1 LQRGYGAWCVDFNMD
16 SVLWRSHPRT
26 STPGNPS
33 KTCRS
38 LPTISIS
45 VERHRSPKKNM
56 ISEPAVLDAFLIEER
71 EYWRRKLRGHTE
83 ESFLSSEPADLPE
96 PGDSEFHVVAPAP
109 LYEKLFK
116 VTRGSTLLAYTA
128 LASALSIT
136 IRRYGR
142 RGSVI
147 IGSPALRETGVCNL
161 LPVMLDVNERLSFQ
175 HWLAQ
180 VREVLVEAY
189 NRQRYPFASMLRD
202 LKLEPGDEAQLCR
215 ASLSMDGLHG
225 TMPELQTDLVISC
238 GWDARRLEVR
248 IRHDGARIRRATI
261 ERFAEHFLRV
271 LKAGLDNS
279 SAQIADLPMMSDCE
293 RDLITSEWSG
303 SRDGGEETCLHEMF
317 EAWAVKTPDAL
328 AVAFEDGS
336 LTYSE
341 LAEQSNRFANYLRTL
356 GAGPEQLVAI
366 CLEGSLE
373 LIVAVL
379 GVLKTGATYVPLD
392 PEYPPDRLAFII
404 EDAAVGLVVS
414 ERRLL
419 HRLPATAARLL
430 CMDGDED
437 AWSRASSSS
446 LHAGATPQ
454 NLAYV
459 IYTSGSTGRPKGV
472 LVSHRGLRALAEQQV
487 RTFGVGPGTNV
498 LQFASFSFDSSLS
511 EIVMALA
518 NGATLHLA
526 NASTLIPGPQL
537 IQLLRD
543 RRIGNITIPPS
554 ALAALSY
561 ESLPDL
567 NVIIAAGEPCPAVL
581 AARWA
586 PGRHFFNNYGPTE
599 ATVWSTFAEASA
611 ESTTGALS
619 SPIGRPIKG
628 VRVFVLDDNL
638 RPLPIGVPGELYL
651 EGKGL
656 ARGYLNLPAL
666 TAERFIPN
674 SFADEAGERLY
685 RTGDLVRWRVD
696 GQLEYLDRVD
706 QQVKLRGYRIEM
718 GEIESLLATHPEV
731 AQCAVVM
738 LDEALDRKQLA
749 AYFVP
754 ARKQGPTAPELRAH
768 LESRLPKFMVPS
780 LFVQLQHLPVTPNG
794 KLDRRALA
802 ALGNPESREYHAP
815 RTLVEELIVG
825 IWAQLLHRDPV
836 GIQDNFFELG
846 GHSLLAVQVILRVRA
861 ALGVEIPLLAV
872 FDFPSPAAFAEQ
884 VDKAIRAS
892 AKQGIPPIAHADR
905 TQPLPLSFAQQR
917 LWFIHQLE
925 PDNPSYH
932 CPAAIRITGPLDVR
946 ALHRSLSEI
955 VRRHEVLRTSFPTED
970 GRTYQS
976 ISPVFYLPLPVID
989 LIGMSASDDWAEGI
1003 ARAEF
1008 DRRFDLGRGPL
1019 LRVLLL
1025 RLGTDE
1031 FVLLLTI
1038 HHIASDG
1045 WSVGI
1050 LIREFREVY
1059 EIYRAGRESALPE
1072 LAVQYADYAVWQREW
1087 LKGEVLEEQMSYWRN
1102 QLEGMRRVELP
1113 VDKRRPEVASHRSRL
1128 EEWEASTQLWES
1140 IKRVSREEAVTVFM
1154 TLMAGLGVL
1163 LSRYCGQS
1171 DVAVGTDVAN
1181 REQMETEGLIGLFVN
1196 QLVMRM
1202 KVTAGQSFREVL
1214 KDVRK
1219 IALGAY
1225 AHQDLPFEKLVDELE
1240 PERDLARSPLF
1251 QVFFEFQKAIKKDG
1265 FSIPGLR
1272 ISKFG
1277 KAYPTA
1283 KFDLT
1288 LTVSETDSG
1297 LHGSFEYVLD
1307 LFEPTTVERMA
1318 AHYLRLL
1325 ESAVS
1330 DPDKR
1335 VAWLELLTANEQRQ
1349 IMVEWNGPMRPVNF
1363 ERYAHELFADQ
1374 CALTPSAIAVSCED
1388 QQITYAELNHR
1399 ANALAHLLNALSL
1412 EPEARVCVCV
1422 ARSLDLVI
1430 ALLAVW
1436 KAGCVYVPLDPEY
1449 PKERLAYFAADA
1461 QASVLLTQQGV
1472 RERVPNNGF
1481 RVILLDVLSGGD
1493 GEQSPLHRLTP
1504 TYLAYAIY
1512 TSGSTGRP
1520 KGAMI
1525 EHRGL
1530 INHLQAKIDDFGLT
1544 AGDVV
1549 AQNASSSFD
1558 ISVWQIMAAL
1568 LVGGRVQIIPDE
1580 VAKDGWELL
1589 EEVQRRAVTVLETVP
1604 VQLGAMVEHQSQ
1616 PGPHRLRLEAL
1627 RWMICNAEAL
1637 PSSICDQWLQLYPH
1651 VGFVNAYGAT
1661 ECSDDTTHFH
1671 ITGPLD
1677 QQRVYAPLGKP
1688 LQNLQ
1693 YHVVDADYQ
1702 IVPVGVMG
1710 ELFTGGVGVGRGY
1723 LNHPELTAERFVPD
1737 PFSNEP
1743 GLRIYRTGDLV
1754 RRLPDGNLDFIA
1766 RVDNQV
1772 QIRGHRVELG
1782 EIEAVLRQHSELQQA
1797 LVTVREEDGQKR
1809 LVAYFVA
1816 RPPVGPGFR
1825 ELRLFLRQRLPD
1837 FMVPSAFVALES
1849 LPVTSNGK
1857 VDFKALPAPGV
1868 SHNEPNDDELHL
1880 AKTPVEEVLVG
1891 IWKKML
1897 RIKQVGVHDN
1907 FFGLGGDSILAIQVA
1922 AQANQTG
1929 LSLRPRHI
1937 FQHQTIAELAAVIGG
1952 TVAAAC
1958 EQGLV
1963 TGWLP
1968 LTPIQRRFFARE
1980 LPSPNHFNQALL
1992 LQAQRQLVPAFLRM
2006 SAGRLM
2012 EHHDALRLR
2021 FIYRDGQW
2029 HQTIAADTPEPFAV
2043 IDLSA
2048 LPEEAR
2054 RDVVEQ
2060 AAAQLQESLNLS
2072 DGPLARL
2079 ALFDLGPSMLQRLL
2093 FVAHHLAFDGMS
2105 WRILLED
2112 LENLYT
2118 QMELR
2123 RGAGLPAKSTSIRH
2137 WAQRLISYA
2146 EAGSLDDE
2154 ISYWQ
2159 SRAEGVQPLP
2169 VDFQIGENTAAS
2181 MRTLSVEW
2189 SADQTHTLLHDVPR
2203 LLQAQVPDVLL
2214 TALACALAMG
2224 EGTCKILVD
2233 VESHGREDIFE
2244 DVDLSRTIGWFTAIY
2259 PVQLSVELHKPPKQR
2274 LDNIRRQLE
2283 EVPSRG
2289 FGYGV
2294 LKWLTSHGSTLASL
2308 PKAEISFNYLGQFDQ
2323 VLNEGGLFS
2332 TAPDWKGPLQNPQGR
2347 REYLLDLTAAVLRGR
2362 LQMGW
2367 SYSTNIS
2374 HPSIVE
2380 RIAERFSESLNE
2392 LLRLAQPAFMSTKS
2406 TIAGAANVE
2415 FETLLSEV
2423 SFEGSHD

>member
-1 LQRGYGAWCVDFNMD
+1 M
-16 SVLWRSHPRT
+16 
-26 STPGNPS
+26 
-33 KTCRS
+33 K
-38 LPTISIS
+38 
-45 VERHRSPKKNM
+45 
-56 ISEPAVLDAFLIEER
+56 SEPVVPDAFLIEER

-83 ESFLSSEPADLPE
+83 ESFLSSKPADLPE
-96 PGDSEFHVVAPAP
+96 AGDSEIQLVAPAP

-116 VTRGSTLLAYTA
+116 VTRGSALLAYTA

-147 IGSPALRETGVCNL
+147 IGSPALRETGICNL
-161 LPVMLDVNERLSFQ
+161 LPVMLDVDERLSFRQ
-175 HWLAQ
+175 WLAQ
-180 VREVLVEAY
+180 AREVLLEAY
-189 NRQRYPFASMLRD
+189 NRQWYPFASMLRD
-202 LKLEPGDEAQLCR
+202 LKLEPGDEAQLFR
-215 ASLSMDGLHG
+215 VSLSMDALHG
-225 TMPELQTDLVISC
+225 TMPELQTDMVISC
-238 GWDARRLEVR
+238 GWDAGELEVR

-261 ERFAEHFLRV
+261 ERFAEHFLHI
-271 LKAGLDNS
+271 LKAGLDND
-279 SAQIADLPMMSDCE
+279 SAPIVDLPMMSDYE
-293 RDLITSEWSG
+293 RDLIVYEWSG
-303 SRDGGEETCLHEMF
+303 SRDGSEEACLHEMC
-317 EAWAVKTPDAL
+317 EAWADKTPDTL

-336 LTYSE
+336 LTYGE
-341 LAEQSNRFANYLRTL
+341 LAEQSNRFANHLRTL
-356 GAGPEQLVAI
+356 GARPEQLVAI

-392 PEYPPDRLAFII
+392 PEYPPDRLAFIL
-404 EDAAVGLVVS
+404 EDAAIGLVVS

-419 HRLPATAARLL
+419 HRLPATAARLVCL
-430 CMDGDED
+430 DGGED
-437 AWSRASSSS
+437 AWLLATSSR

-472 LVSHRGLRALAEQQV
+472 LVSHRGLRALADQQV

-526 NASTLIPGPQL
+526 SASTLIPGPQL

-561 ESLPDL
+561 EPLPDL
-567 NVIIAAGEPCPAVL
+567 NVIIAAGEPCPAEL

-611 ESTTGALS
+611 ENTTGAIS
-619 SPIGRPIKG
+619 PPIGRPIKG

-656 ARGYLNLPAL
+656 ARGYLNVPAL
-666 TAERFIPN
+666 TAERFVPN

-685 RTGDLVRWRVD
+685 RTGDLVRWRAD

-738 LDEALDRKQLA
+738 LEEELDRKQLA

-754 ARKQGPTAPELRAH
+754 ARKPGPTAAELRAY
-768 LESRLPKFMVPS
+768 LESRLPSFMVPS
-780 LFVQLQHLPVTPNG
+780 LFVQLQHLPLTPNG

-815 RTLVEELIVG
+815 RTPVEEIIVG
-825 IWAQLLHRDPV
+825 IWAHLLHLDRV

-872 FDFPSPAAFAEQ
+872 FDFPTPAAFAEQ
-884 VDKAIRAS
+884 VDKVVRAS
-892 AKQGIPPIAHADR
+892 AKQSIPRIAHADR

-946 ALHRSLSEI
+946 AVHRSLSEI
-955 VRRHEVLRTSFPTED
+955 VKRHEVLRTSFPTED
-970 GRTYQS
+970 GRTYQA
-976 ISPVFYLPLPVID
+976 ISPVIDLPLPVID
-989 LIGMSASDDWAEGI
+989 LARVSAPDDWAEGI

-1008 DRRFDLGRGPL
+1008 DRRFDLGSGPV
-1019 LRVLLL
+1019 LRALLL

-1050 LIREFREVY
+1050 LIGEFRELY
-1059 EIYRAGRESALPE
+1059 EAYREGRESALPE

-1102 QLEGMRRVELP
+1102 QLEGMRRVELAI
-1113 VDKRRPEVASHRSRL
+1113 DKRRPEVASHRGRL
-1128 EEWEASTQLWES
+1128 KEWEASTELWES
-1140 IKRVSREEAVTVFM
+1140 IKRVSREEAATVFM
-1154 TLMAGLGVL
+1154 TLMAGLGIL
-1163 LSRYCGQS
+1163 LSRYSGQS

-1181 REQMETEGLIGLFVN
+1181 RERTETEGLIGLFVN
-1196 QLVMRM
+1196 QLVIRM
-1202 KVTAGQSFREVL
+1202 KVTGRESFRDVLREV
-1214 KDVRK
+1214 RE

-1225 AHQDLPFEKLVDELE
+1225 AHQDLPFEKLVDDLE

-1251 QVFFEFQKAIKKDG
+1251 QVFFEFQKATRKDG

-1297 LHGSFEYVLD
+1297 LHGSFEYVVD
-1307 LFEPTTVERMA
+1307 LFEPATVERMA

-1330 DPDKR
+1330 DPDRR

-1363 ERYAHELFADQ
+1363 DRYAHELFADQ

-1399 ANALAHLLNALSL
+1399 ANVLAHMLNDLGL

-1422 ARSLDLVI
+1422 ARGLDLVT

-1436 KAGCVYVPLDPEY
+1436 KAGYVYVPLDPEY
-1449 PKERLAYFAADA
+1449 PKERLAYFAADT
-1461 QASVLLTQQGV
+1461 QAPVLLTQQGLC
-1472 RERVPNNGF
+1472 ERVPDNGF
-1481 RVILLDVLSGGD
+1481 RVILLDDLSGRD

-1530 INHLQAKIDDFGLT
+1530 INHLQAKIYDFGLT
-1544 AGDVV
+1544 ADDVV

-1568 LVGGRVQIIPDE
+1568 LVGGRVQIITDE

-1604 VQLGAMVEHQSQ
+1604 VQLGVMVEHQSQ

-1651 VGFVNAYGAT
+1651 VGLVNAYGAT
-1661 ECSDDTTHFH
+1661 ECSDDSTHFH
-1671 ITGPLD
+1671 VTRLLD
-1677 QQRVYAPLGKP
+1677 QQRSYAPLGKP

-1693 YHVVDADYQ
+1693 YYVVDADYQ

-1737 PFSNEP
+1737 PFSNQP
-1743 GLRIYRTGDLV
+1743 GLRLYRTGDLV
-1754 RRLPDGNLDFIA
+1754 RRRPDGNLDFIA

-1782 EIEAVLRQHSELQQA
+1782 EIEAVLRQHPELQQA

-1816 RPPVGPGFR
+1816 RPHAGPGFR

-1837 FMVPSAFVALES
+1837 FMIPAAFVALES

-1857 VDFKALPAPGV
+1857 VDLKALPAPGV
-1868 SHNEPNDDELHL
+1868 SHNEPDDELHV
-1880 AKTPVEEVLVG
+1880 AKTAVEEVLVG
-1891 IWKKML
+1891 IWEKML
-1897 RIKQVGVHDN
+1897 RIEHVGVHDN
-1907 FFGLGGDSILAIQVA
+1907 FFALGGDSILAIQVA

-1937 FQHQTIAELAAVIGG
+1937 FEHQTIAELAAVIGAS
-1952 TVAAAC
+1952 VAAPC

-1963 TGWLP
+1963 TGRLP
-1968 LTPIQRRFFARE
+1968 LTPIQRRFLARD

-1992 LQAQRQLVPAFLRM
+1992 LQAQRQLVPAVLRM
-2006 SAGRLM
+2006 AAGRLM

-2029 HQTIAADTPEPFAV
+2029 HQTIAADTPEPFV
-2043 IDLSA
+2043 FIDLST
-2048 LPEEAR
+2048 LPEGAR
-2054 RDVVEQ
+2054 RDAVER

-2072 DGPLARL
+2072 DGPVARL

-2123 RGAGLPAKSTSIRH
+2123 RAAGLPAKSTSFRH

-2154 ISYWQ
+2154 INYWR
-2159 SRAEGVQPLP
+2159 SVAEGVQPLP
-2169 VDFQIGENTAAS
+2169 VDFQSGENTAGS
-2181 MRTLSVEW
+2181 MRTYSVEL
-2189 SADQTHTLLHDVPR
+2189 SADQTHTLLYDVPR
-2203 LLQAQVPDVLL
+2203 LLQAQVPDLLL
-2214 TALACALAMG
+2214 TALASALATG

-2259 PVQLSVELHKPPKQR
+2259 PVQLSVELHRPPKQR
-2274 LDNIRRQLE
+2274 LDSIRRQLE

-2294 LKWLTSHGSTLASL
+2294 LKWLTSHGPTLASL
-2308 PKAEISFNYLGQFDQ
+2308 PTAEISFNYLGQFDQ

-2332 TAPDWKGPLQNPQGR
+2332 TAPDWKGPLQNPRGR
-2347 REYLLDLTAAVLRGR
+2347 REYLLDLTAAVLGGR

-2374 HPSIVE
+2374 HRSIVE
-2380 RIAERFSESLNE
+2380 RIAERFRESLNE
-2392 LLRLAQPAFMSTKS
+2392 LLRLAQPTFIAAKS
-2406 TIAGAANVE
+2406 TVAGAANAE
-2415 FETLLSEV
+2415 LETLLSEV